1 MKKMLSVLTMCVFA
15 LSGGIPVFGDVL
27 SKWDA
32 ALEPLGFQRVSSSS
46 VPSEIL
52 ASASLWPNTLGEV
65 LSLIESNPS
74 TASQQVSD
82 TKFYSAN
89 RTYECAKLVGGLG
102 HGWFRHYVDGVIDRR
117 HGKQIFASS
126 SNNRWAHTGLTL
138 GTQLSNVSTGSSI
151 SSDAR
156 TLTMRSSWVV
166 SVYVPRPWGDYYFH
180 SESVSNRCSKSP

>member
-1 MKKMLSVLTMCVFA
+1 MKTLLAILSVCILA
-15 LSGGIPVFGDVL
+15 LSGGIPVFGDDI
-27 SKWDA
+27 SEWDA
-32 ALEPLGFQRVSSSS
+32 ALEALGFQRVSSSS
-46 VPSEIL
+46 VPSKIQ
-52 ASASLWPNTLGEV
+52 ASSSLWPSTLGEI
-65 LSLIESNPS
+65 LSLIESRSS
-74 TASQQVSD
+74 TASQQVSGA
-82 TKFYSAN
+82 TLYSAN
-89 RTYECAKLVGGLG
+89 RSYECAKLVGGLG

-138 GTQLSNVSTGSSI
+138 GTQLSNVSTSSRI

-166 SVYVPRPWGDYYFH
+166 SVYVPTPWGDYYFH